1 MDNLGRTPT
10 TSDLLPPVPA
20 PPPSELPAGAV
31 FCGGIVF
38 VPFDGSTG
46 VEGTV
51 DPTLVSSPDAAVHGT
66 LSAGLKKAKQLEKS
80 KLDETQKK
88 YSIAT

>member
-1 MDNLGRTPT
+1 MESFFGMDNLGRTPT
-10 TSDLLPPVPA
+10 TSALLPPAPA
-20 PPPSELPAGAV
+20 PPPSELPAGTV

-51 DPTLVSSPDAAVHGT
+51 DPTPASSPDVDVHGI
-66 LSAGLKKAKQLEKS
+66 LPAGLKKKS
-80 KLDETQKK
+80 KVD
-88 YSIAT
+88 